1 MKPLHHGIDQQKWKC
16 HIHGTRRRY
25 PGPRTLVPGYKRMSQ
40 VPRNQNM
47 WTRRAAPQIATAL
60 LVLVCA
66 RGAAAQ
72 DPPAPLPGGGAPPAE
87 VVYTHTC
94 QKAYLGQLA
103 GQVKISCPT
112 GLYFED
118 DDASGKHCTQGDQ
131 GRNCTQAE
139 CCRTPCSAWTGSC
152 DSENP
157 YKSKVKTCGEECN
170 ADNCCIK
177 AQCLE
182 DICGPLG
189 KDMGVTCKL
198 ESECQAKMNVVNE
211 AATPAK
217 MDALVTCVLDNS
229 GDDANACYGN
239 PFAPSA
245 RHT

>member
-1 MKPLHHGIDQQKWKC
+1 
-16 HIHGTRRRY
+16 
-25 PGPRTLVPGYKRMSQ
+25 MSQ

-47 WTRRAAPQIATAL
+47 GTRRAAPQIATAL

-72 DPPAPLPGGGAPPAE
+72 DPPEPLPGGGAPPAD

-94 QKAYLGQLA
+94 QKAYLGQPA

-118 DDASGKHCTQGDQ
+118 DDASSKGCTHHPPVAGDQ

-157 YKSKVKTCGEECN
+157 YKSKVNTCGEECN
-170 ADNCCIK
+170 ADDCCIK
-177 AQCLE
+177 AQCLD
-182 DICGPLG
+182 DICAPLG
-189 KDMGVTCKL
+189 GDFMVPCKL
-198 ESECQAKMNVVNE
+198 EAEEEEEEESECQAKWDVVQE
-211 AATPAK
+211 AAEMDALTPAK